1 MQKNKNHF
9 GVYAI
14 ILKGNSI
21 LIIKKSRGPYKG
33 KLDLPG
39 GRPEISETNLETL
52 IREVI
57 EETGVVV
64 QQAELFNNYS
74 AISNYNTESGD
85 EETIH
90 HTGVVYLVEAYND
103 NKLLTEMNIEDSLG
117 AQWFEIKDLKQE
129 MLSPFVFY
137 VISEI
142 KNK

>member
-21 LIIKKSRGPYKG
+21 LLIKKSRGPYKG

-39 GRPEISETNLETL
+39 GRPELGETHLETL

-74 AISNYNTESGD
+74 ITLNYNNESGD
-85 EETIH
+85 EEKFY
-90 HTGVVYLVEAYND
+90 HTGVVYLVKSYDD
-103 NKLLTEMNIEDSLG
+103 NKLLNEMHIEDSLG
-117 AQWFEIKDLKQE
+117 AQWFEIKDIKQE
-129 MLSPFVFY
+129 ILSPFVFY
-137 VISEI
+137 FISEI
-142 KNK
+142 ENK

>member
-21 LIIKKSRGPYKG
+21 LLIKKSRGPYKG

-39 GRPEISETNLETL
+39 GRQELGETHLETL

-85 EETIH
+85 EETIY
-90 HTGVVYLVEAYND
+90 HTGVVYLVESYDD

-129 MLSPFVFY
+129 VLSPFTFY

-142 KNK
+142 ENK